1 MSLALTHKKVQQP
14 ITDNR
19 PTSVEWITIFLLIA
33 NTANGFFNGSVE
45 ILFLSTGVLFTFWF
59 MKDDNSTRLN
69 SHFWIYIAVLTILQ
83 ASQTLVFHMF
93 PLKTFMGEYL
103 RIVFAVLAIRIL
115 GDKFFDRFIRFVYVF
130 AVISLCFY
138 IPCMLVKPLGP
149 WLITHVAVHLKP
161 PFQKAGVEDFYISTE
176 NLIIFNLGQIYFHR
190 NSGFY
195 WEPGTHGGFL
205 CLALFFNLFYRKEKL
220 TSKYNILFMVT
231 ILTTLSTTTYL
242 ALFFILIAYLRDFFL
257 KRPWISLFPLLLIA
271 LGGFAAYKNLDFLNK
286 KIDATIEK
294 SHSNS
299 PGESRIGSLLADVD
313 LVRDNPIIGSGRNI
327 EMKFGKNFYNISWK
341 ALHRNNGIGV
351 LLSSYGVLFIF
362 YFFYLNW
369 LSFFRLLGN
378 KVNATMLLILVLIIG
393 FSEDY
398 FFKAFFISMTLYCGV
413 TFIPKGRIIATRS
426 KKMQLGKNTIR
437 YEYD

>member
-1 MSLALTHKKVQQP
+1 
-14 ITDNR
+14 
-19 PTSVEWITIFLLIA
+19 
-33 NTANGFFNGSVE
+33 
-45 ILFLSTGVLFTFWF
+45 
-59 MKDDNSTRLN
+59 
-69 SHFWIYIAVLTILQ
+69 
-83 ASQTLVFHMF
+83 
-93 PLKTFMGEYL
+93 
-103 RIVFAVLAIRIL
+103 
-115 GDKFFDRFIRFVYVF
+115 
-130 AVISLCFY
+130 
-138 IPCMLVKPLGP
+138 
-149 WLITHVAVHLKP
+149 
-161 PFQKAGVEDFYISTE
+161 VEDFYLSTE

-205 CLALFFNLFYRKEKL
+205 CLALFLNLFHRKEKL

-257 KRPWISLFPLLLIA
+257 KRPWISLFLLMLIG
-271 LGGFAAYKNLDFLNK
+271 LGGFMAYKNLDFLNK
-286 KIDATIEK
+286 KIDASIEK

-299 PGESRIGSLLADVD
+299 PGESRFGSLLADVD
-313 LVRDNPIIGSGRNI
+313 LVRDNPFIGSGRNI

-413 TFIPKGRIIATRS
+413 TFIPKGRNIAMRS